1 MAILPS
7 DVPTRLVTATMYFVN
22 EDSVDPDTKPEYTVV
37 TGSVVF
43 TASPKTLRMPSKP
56 AILVPLT
63 FEGVF
68 NSEGQLIPKD
78 GTGVGMELI
87 VTNSPLLNPTDW
99 TWTCTFNLKVAG
111 TQNTVNIDS
120 FSFQLPAGTEPL
132 DLVSLMPVST
142 SGGVL
147 TVQGPKGDPGD
158 TVAEARL
165 AALETAKVTI
175 NNTVG
180 RRAFAWDAGNA
191 RQQMIYGD
199 TGRRDITSLF
209 NGTAPSA
216 ATGIT
221 AGSVYLTRVGRMV
234 ELVLEGVTLPPGQ
247 SATFVT
253 LGDIIPS
260 GFLPPSE
267 RDFPLSARLTTEGAN
282 GGGLRVN
289 RITGRLIVYLHVDGE
304 TVRVSANWLTEDAWP
319 TTLPGTAVGT
329 IPA

>member
-43 TASPKTLRMPSKP
+43 TASPKTIRMISKP

-68 NSEGQLIPKD
+68 DSEGQLIPKD

-120 FSFQLPAGTEPL
+120 FSFQLPAGTLPL
-132 DLVSLMPVST
+132 DLVSLMPVSA
-142 SGGVL
+142 SPGVL
-147 TVQGPKGDPGD
+147 TIRGPKGDPGD

-175 NNTVG
+175 DNTVG
-180 RRAFAWDAGNA
+180 RRAFAWDAANS

-199 TGRRDITSLF
+199 TGFRSITSLA
-209 NGTAPSA
+209 NGFVSGAITLRIKGGWAQMIFDDCRFSFTGTQHDIFLA
-216 ATGIT
+216 GTSGIT
-221 AGSVYLTRVGRMV
+221 SVVPLTGLGQGVLESTSDGGCRITAFSSGRVAIYGTSSNGFFTGSVMW
-234 ELVLEGVTLPPGQ
+234 
-247 SATFVT
+247 AT
-253 LGDIIPS
+253 DRP
-260 GFLPPSE
+260 
-267 RDFPLSARLTTEGAN
+267 
-282 GGGLRVN
+282 
-289 RITGRLIVYLHVDGE
+289 
-304 TVRVSANWLTEDAWP
+304 WP
-319 TTLPGTAVGT
+319 TSLPGTPIGT
-329 IPA
+329 IPT